1 MGGLTPDLARSA
13 TAVSPG
19 LRPLEPH
26 GARASNANR
35 TPPIS
40 RCLRRGAQMR
50 GFRLVGS
57 LPARGR
63 EPMNDWLKLKTSIRQ
78 AVDPLQLMQR
88 VADQA
93 LAMID
98 NADGVLIGPGTMAL
112 LAHVGGLVV
121 EAGQLRH
128 VCGAGILAS
137 HVGELLP
144 LDGSLSGET
153 IRAGETLITGDTER
167 DPRVDL
173 GATRAY
179 GVRSAVCVPLMR
191 GGERVGVLTVGSA
204 GPRAFEQHDVLLLS
218 SLADFMSAV
227 IGAALDFTTITA
239 RLLAE
244 RQAGSRRGVPVDTG
258 DAALAERFVE
268 NVLDPSGAK
277 EHSIRSRVKR
287 ILEGP
292 GFSLVFQP
300 IFELEGGGLFCTEA
314 LARFGDEPDEPPDIV
329 IAAAHQVGL
338 GVELEAAIIEL
349 AAAQLGQLPGWGLL
363 AVNAGPGALASS
375 RVAEALARS
384 DPERIIVELTE
395 HVRVDDY
402 ARLAD
407 AARAL
412 RHMGVRLAI
421 DDAGAG
427 FASLMHI
434 LKLAPDFI
442 KLDRELVTGIDLDP
456 VRRSLVESLLRF
468 ADETGALI
476 IAECIETEADLGAL
490 RDLDVRYGQGFY
502 LARPGP
508 LSAIRQ
514 AIKDGSARMRA
525 QRAAQGARPT
535 GAGAGAIR

>member
-1 MGGLTPDLARSA
+1 
-13 TAVSPG
+13 
-19 LRPLEPH
+19 
-26 GARASNANR
+26 
-35 TPPIS
+35 
-40 RCLRRGAQMR
+40 
-50 GFRLVGS
+50 
-57 LPARGR
+57 
-63 EPMNDWLKLKTSIRQ
+63 
-78 AVDPLQLMQR
+78 
-88 VADQA
+88 
-93 LAMID
+93 
-98 NADGVLIGPGTMAL
+98 VLI
-112 LAHVGGLVV
+112 GLVV
-121 EAGQLRH
+121 EAGQLRQ
-128 VCGAGILAS
+128 VCGAGILAG

-204 GPRAFEQHDVLLLS
+204 GPGAFEQHDVLLLS

-300 IFELEGGGLFCTEA
+300 TFELEGGGLFCTEA

-349 AAAQLGQLPGWGLL
+349 AAAQLGQRPGWGLL

-427 FASLMHI
+427 FASLRHI
-434 LKLAPDFI
+434 LRLEPDFI
-442 KLDRELVTGIDLDP
+442 KLDRTLIHGIERDRSRQALAAGLISFAEKIEATIVAEGIERAAEIEALV
-456 VRRSLVESLLRF
+456 
-468 ADETGALI
+468 ALGVS
-476 IAECIETEADLGAL
+476 C
-490 RDLDVRYGQGFY
+490 GQGFF
-502 LARPGP
+502 LARPKP
-508 LSAIRQ
+508 LPRRNGSGAPAPEDALRYEMSPSRRARATACVRFRTRSRTTALCTCVRTVSGERKSFAPISSFVKPSESRRRISRSRLVSPGWLLSSVAIAPPRSGSRYIPPAATSDTARAMSMSGESFRTTPFAPASSAWC
-514 AIKDGSARMRA
+514 ATPAFA
-525 QRAAQGARPT
+525 
-535 GAGAGAIR
+535 